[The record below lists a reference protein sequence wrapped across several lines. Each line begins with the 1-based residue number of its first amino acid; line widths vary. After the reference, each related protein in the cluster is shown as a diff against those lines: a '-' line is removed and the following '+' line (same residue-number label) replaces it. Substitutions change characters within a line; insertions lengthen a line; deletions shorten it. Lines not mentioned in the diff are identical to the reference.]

1 MLRMSF
7 ALAVY
12 HLIILMSIIP
22 RATCSMALH
31 DGFWPVKGLLL
42 VLIYIGSFF
51 LPTAAMIFYAQF
63 SRIVSGLY
71 LIFQTYFLLNQCYA
85 WTNQLLEIIDGSK
98 KESDKSYAQCLLLFY
113 SIFSTAGCVTWLVY
127 QFIWFGGCAL
137 GGASLGIL
145 CFFLL
150 FFYVVSLLPL
160 CNVRIFRQNANI
172 FTVSLVTLYLTY
184 LVWTSLASVPDQ
196 TCNPFTQ
203 SSGNTV
209 AQILVGIVFTFAT
222 VLSVATAS

>member
-1 MLRMSF
+1 MCIGFEKMGVPAKNYPRIAYVFNSIFFMGISVAILFTLQFAEKKSDFFQCDDFYKSENSTSSSNSTSSDPLSIEGLQNVACGGQSAVLRMSF

-71 LIFQTYFLLNQCYA
+71 LIF
-85 WTNQLLEIIDGSK
+85 
-98 KESDKSYAQCLLLFY
+98 
-113 SIFSTAGCVTWLVY
+113 
-127 QFIWFGGCAL
+127 
-137 GGASLGIL
+137 
-145 CFFLL
+145 
-150 FFYVVSLLPL
+150 
-160 CNVRIFRQNANI
+160 
-172 FTVSLVTLYLTY
+172 
-184 LVWTSLASVPDQ
+184 
-196 TCNPFTQ
+196 
-203 SSGNTV
+203 
-209 AQILVGIVFTFAT
+209 
-222 VLSVATAS
+222 